1 MSTPDDGPRWPAD
14 KLTALRLGQPLT
26 VEIAASGPGR
36 RAFVTINPV
45 TTPADHQARQ
55 EGWKR
60 ADHTREYRLTHW
72 DYDADQIDGFD
83 YDLGAV
89 LIRNATATDEA
100 ELITLLQA
108 WSLRPQPHLMAVT
121 DALHGR
127 EYAPAD
133 YASSPASTPRR
144 GGAARGRAE

>member
-1 MSTPDDGPRWPAD
+1 MTTPDDGLRWPAE
-14 KLTALRLGQPLT
+14 KQTALRLGQPLA
-26 VEIAASGPGR
+26 VEVPASGPGR

-60 ADHTREYRLTHW
+60 ADPAREYRLTHW

-89 LIRNATATDEA
+89 LIQDATATDEA
-100 ELITLLQA
+100 ELITTLQS
-108 WSLRPQPHLMAVT
+108 WNLRPDQFLYPWQT
-121 DALHGR
+121 DD
-127 EYAPAD
+127 P
-133 YASSPASTPRR
+133 T
-144 GGAARGRAE
+144 